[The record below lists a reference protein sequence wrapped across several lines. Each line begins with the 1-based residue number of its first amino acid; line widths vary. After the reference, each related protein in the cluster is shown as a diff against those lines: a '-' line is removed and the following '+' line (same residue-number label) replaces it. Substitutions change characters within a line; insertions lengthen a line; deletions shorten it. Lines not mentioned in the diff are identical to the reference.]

1 MNAKPTIYIVDDD
14 LAVREGLKALL
25 TAEGLALAAFETAES
40 FLAVVTPET
49 LGCAIVDIRMPG
61 MSGLELQREL
71 KRRDIALPVI
81 IITGHGDV
89 PVAVSALKAGAV
101 DFLEKPFDSDA
112 LLASIDEA
120 LKRGSSRAGS
130 GIGSG
135 LTLSLTK
142 QAVAERVAQ
151 LTPREREVMD
161 LVVAGHPNKVVAD
174 RLSIAVRTVEIH
186 RAHVMEKTGAR
197 NLSELIRM
205 AILLEQG
212 G

>member
-1 MNAKPTIYIVDDD
+1 MSPKQTVYIVDDD
-14 LAVREGLKALL
+14 QAVRDSLKALL
-25 TAEGLALAAFETAES
+25 TVKGYALETFESAEGFLAALSPDAT
-40 FLAVVTPET
+40 
-49 LGCAIVDIRMPG
+49 GCAVLDIRMPG

-71 KRRDIALPVI
+71 KRRSLPLPVI

-89 PVAVSALKAGAV
+89 PLAVSALKAGAV

-120 LKRGSSRAGS
+120 LRRGTAARSVPAFDKE
-130 GIGSG
+130 
-135 LTLSLTK
+135 T
-142 QAVAERVAQ
+142 VATRVAQ

-161 LVVAGHPNKVVAD
+161 LVVAGHPNKVIAD
-174 RLSIAVRTVEIH
+174 RLGIAVRTVEIH
-186 RAHVMEKTGAR
+186 RARVMDKTGAR

-212 G
+212 A

>member
-1 MNAKPTIYIVDDD
+1 MTSKPTIYVVDDD
-14 LAVREGLKALL
+14 KAVRDGLTALL
-25 TAEGLALAAFETAES
+25 DVHGHELRAFESAERFLDAVTTA
-40 FLAVVTPET
+40 AT
-49 LGCAIVDIRMPG
+49 GCAILDIRMPG

-71 KRRDIALPVI
+71 KRRGIPLPVI

-89 PVAVSALKAGAV
+89 PLAVAALKAGAV

-120 LKRGSSRAGS
+120 LRRGMAALGS
-130 GIGSG
+130 
-135 LTLSLTK
+135 TFDRTT
-142 QAVAERVAQ
+142 VAARVEQ

-174 RLSIAVRTVEIH
+174 RLKIAVRTVEIH
-186 RAHVMEKTGAR
+186 RARVMEKTAAR

-212 G
+212 V

>member
-1 MNAKPTIYIVDDD
+1 MSEVSPKPTIYIVDDD
-14 LAVREGLKALL
+14 QAVRDGLTALL
-25 TAEGLALAAFETAES
+25 DVHGHELRTFESAERFLDAITPGAA
-40 FLAVVTPET
+40 
-49 LGCAIVDIRMPG
+49 GCAILDIRMPG
-61 MSGLELQREL
+61 MSGLDLQREL
-71 KRRDIALPVI
+71 KRRGIPLPVI

-89 PVAVSALKAGAV
+89 PLAVAALKAGAV

-120 LKRGSSRAGS
+120 LRRGMAARGSTFDRA
-130 GIGSG
+130 
-135 LTLSLTK
+135 TVTT
-142 QAVAERVAQ
+142 RVAQ

-174 RLSIAVRTVEIH
+174 RLKIAVRTVEIH
-186 RAHVMEKTGAR
+186 RARVMEKTAAR

-212 G
+212 A